1 MEFPKLLDL
10 VFDLFQRQI
19 QIAIFQNKQNIF
31 SASSF
36 AVTRKYFAKNKCEKE
51 MENHSQCT
59 T

>member
-1 MEFPKLLDL
+1 MEFFKMLDL

-19 QIAIFQNKQNIF
+19 QIVSFQNKQNNF

-36 AVTRKYFAKNKCEKE
+36 SVTRKYFARNKGKKE
-51 MENHSQCT
+51 MENHCQRT